1 VAGAP
6 ASAPGPTEASRP
18 EPPPE
23 VPAGA
28 AATGPSASTAAA
40 GDASGLPTPG
50 ELVPA
55 WDAQILSQ
63 LAIPVRSK
71 WRGGRWIDPSGETA
85 RFAVPNEWH
94 QKACE
99 ETRRDVE
106 EALAAHFGR
115 RVPVAVVVE
124 GDGSGPSHPGRS
136 GVMTAPGPVDPGP
149 AGDDEHEHIDPSELR
164 DAGDVTT
171 GGVDLLMRE
180 FGGQLVEE
188 ER

>member
-1 VAGAP
+1 VASAATAVTDEPPPGQAQASDGVGAGAGARAGAGAP
-6 ASAPGPTEASRP
+6 
-18 EPPPE
+18 
-23 VPAGA
+23 PA
-28 AATGPSASTAAA
+28 
-40 GDASGLPTPG
+40 PG
-50 ELVPA
+50 ELVPV
-55 WDAQILSQ
+55 WEGQILAQ

-71 WRGGRWIDPSGETA
+71 WRGGRWTDPAGDTL

-99 ETRRDVE
+99 DTRRDVE

-115 RVPVAVVVE
+115 RVPVAVVV
-124 GDGSGPSHPGRS
+124 DGGAAAPDEPGRPL
-136 GVMTAPGPVDPGP
+136 GAPGPVDPGAP
-149 AGDDEHEHIDPSELR
+149 DDHDEHIDPSELR

-188 ER
+188 DL